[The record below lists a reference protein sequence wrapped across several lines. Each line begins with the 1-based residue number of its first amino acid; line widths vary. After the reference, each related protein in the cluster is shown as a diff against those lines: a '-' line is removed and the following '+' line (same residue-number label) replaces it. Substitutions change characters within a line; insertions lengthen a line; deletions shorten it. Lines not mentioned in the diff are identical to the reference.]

1 MQMEFANHADLLEI
15 YAESLEASF
24 LLEKTRG
31 KHKVS
36 SSSGGKTFSPAAS
49 RNLFSSGLKKRFQ
62 KDAGFM
68 HR

>member
-1 MQMEFANHADLLEI
+1 MEFANHADLLEI

-49 RNLFSSGLKKRFQ
+49 RNLFLV
-62 KDAGFM
+62 D
-68 HR
+68 